1 MAADARAGKQRARPR
16 VRRGSGYFFFLGFLT
31 SFFGLLSLAMYD
43 PPLQLDY
50 NRSARES
57 EGRKAGSRQ
66 PGDQEIFFLGF
77 LTSFF
82 GLLSLAMYDPP
93 LQLDYNRSARESEGR
108 KAGSRQPGDQASG
121 SAHARPASEPTSG
134 LAFWRVR

>member
-66 PGDQEIFFLGF
+66 PGDQ
-77 LTSFF
+77 
-82 GLLSLAMYDPP
+82 
-93 LQLDYNRSARESEGR
+93 
-108 KAGSRQPGDQASG
+108 ASG
-121 SAHARPASEPTSG
+121 SAHARPASEPASG
-134 LAFWRVR
+134 LAFWRGRLAPWAGRVGVYAPCAAPLGGR